1 MAAVQFDNGVDL
13 LVAVSPPCAGTK
25 ATSPRRLRA
34 ARVRRARRIRRLY
47 AISRY
52 EVAVSTASG
61 PEPED
66 HWDDGA
72 RASLATVGVT
82 YRR

>member
-25 ATSPRRLRA
+25 ATGPRR
-34 ARVRRARRIRRLY
+34 VRAREFRRVRRLY

-52 EVAVSTASG
+52 EVTVGTASG

-72 RASLATVGVT
+72 RASLAMVGVT